1 MRIREAIQ
9 QHMMQYLLQLCQH
22 ELELDQLP
30 PVEFVEQPYIEG
42 GGKKTFGVFD
52 GKSIKVVVLGRHP
65 MDVARTLAH
74 ELTHWKQQT
83 TGSDMDGSDGSDAE
97 NQANAVAG
105 IIMRKFSEQ
114 YPDCFTSSLPS

>member
-1 MRIREAIQ
+1 MRIREAVER
-9 QHMMQYLLQLCQH
+9 HMMQHLLQLCQH
-22 ELELDQLP
+22 ELELEELP
-30 PVEFVEQPYIEG
+30 NIEFVDEPFIDG

-52 GKSIKVVVLGRHP
+52 GQSIKVVSFGRHP

-74 ELTHWKQQT
+74 ELTHWKQQI
-83 TGSDMDGSDGSDAE
+83 TGMDMDGSDGSEAE
-97 NQANAVAG
+97 NQANAIAG